1 MFENRLQY
9 ENCREHKY
17 FENCKKYFVSA
28 DVVLVWASNVRLF
41 LPFGVSKNDIY
52 LRICAIGLI
61 YSFLKNVFLIS
72 YLMMWIFCP
81 QQNAIDNKCSKF
93 IFF

>member
-52 LRICAIGLI
+52 LRICAIELI
-61 YSFLKNVFLIS
+61 YSFSKNVCVF
-72 YLMMWIFCP
+72 
-81 QQNAIDNKCSKF
+81 DF
-93 IFF
+93 IFYDVDLLSTIKRHRQQMFKIFF